1 MKPRAIVGRQIEK
14 ITFQMGVRE
23 MKRTAIIV
31 GALALLAISPA
42 YAENQ
47 ILGAKAGIIKG
58 EAAQQNPIVADTI
71 KAAVA
76 EQKQAIEVAPAQSK
90 VDSPLVI
97 PPPTINEPINP
108 QASPKAEPQVVSK
121 PNLKEEQALQP
132 KDKDTNFKN
141 TNLKLFNVEIEV
153 NDLSSLELRRVVF
166 YVRPQQIIKSTSWK
180 LYIFNAKVKTWSES
194 EVNRWAL
201 KVIEGKGVPPLNVI
215 WNGMDNKGKPVA
227 RGKYFFLMTATDIG
241 GQQYASDWFNLKL
254 K

>member
-1 MKPRAIVGRQIEK
+1 
-14 ITFQMGVRE
+14 
-23 MKRTAIIV
+23 MKRTAIIIV
-31 GALALLAISPA
+31 ALALSAISPA
-42 YAENQ
+42 YAENP

-58 EAAQQNPIVADTI
+58 EAVQQNPIVADTI
-71 KAAVA
+71 KAAIA
-76 EQKQAIEVAPAQSK
+76 EQKQAFDVAPAQLK
-90 VDSPLVI
+90 VDTPLIV
-97 PPPTINEPINP
+97 PPPAKIEPMNP
-108 QASPKAEPQVVSK
+108 QMSPKAEPPIVSK
-121 PNLKEEQALQP
+121 ATLKEEQALQP

-141 TNLKLFNVEIEV
+141 ANVKLFNVEIEV

-215 WNGMDNKGKPVA
+215 WNGMDNKGRPVA
-227 RGKYFFLMTATDIG
+227 RGKYFFLMTAVDIA
-241 GQQYASDWFNLKL
+241 GQQYASVWFNLKL